1 MNSKHNKPL
10 FVTSNDSELF
20 PRVDMRSHRNPN
32 RGPHDLR
39 HDTTLSQSS
48 VKVEE
53 LADEA
58 AERRM
63 NRPSDNNYMTTL
75 NRAKTNHP
83 AEMLMNRD

>member
-20 PRVDMRSHRNPN
+20 PPVDMWPRRNPD

-39 HDTTLSQSS
+39 HDTTLSRSS

-58 AERRM
+58 ADRWMDRL
-63 NRPSDNNYMTTL
+63 RDNNL
-75 NRAKTNHP
+75 NRAKTNHS